1 MFQTGMILDN
11 TFQILEEIGAGGT
24 GVIYKA
30 YYLRLQKD
38 VVIKRIKQD
47 FVGQLNVRGEADIL
61 KSLHHTYLPQI
72 YDFVQYG
79 TDVYTVMEYIRG
91 YDLEYYM
98 KRGYLFT
105 EEQILYWLGQLAE
118 VLEYLHS
125 RTPAIIHSDI
135 KPGNIMITDEGNVCL
150 IDFNIALN
158 GEDSALTGF
167 SKYYASPEQY
177 ELAMCRS
184 VGADPGKLRM
194 DARSDIYSLGATF
207 YYLLSGCLPNC
218 SKDTMSLD
226 QMQVPYSEGL
236 RGLIDKMMEKDMGK
250 RYASA
255 AKLGYAVAHIEEQG
269 KQYKRLIKIRKTAA
283 KVYVLFMMI
292 SLLFV
297 IKGVQVYRYESFAEE
312 YRMMYLEYEQGRTEE
327 SAVIGDKLLTS
338 QRYRTIWKKNREQ
351 RGNVCY
357 LLGVIYFEKEEYD
370 TACNY
375 FEEALKYN
383 SENADCYR
391 EYASAL
397 ACLKEYGSAR
407 AILREAE
414 GMGIDGP
421 GISYARAQISWQE
434 GKIAEAYESMKQ
446 AVYDSTWETPRIV
459 LRQYG
464 NLCYEHA
471 MLYPKEERAGYLTEA
486 YVIYEELVSADYP
499 GFTDYYNMAII
510 CEAQEVFEEEKR
522 ILLRMC
528 DFFPEDFRV
537 YAHLA
542 IASYELEIAENR
554 NDSDFSQTQEYCR
567 KAVELSQE
575 SVVNSDVEME
585 IVRTLQE
592 RIQ

>member
-1 MFQTGMILDN
+1 MFQTGMILDS

-30 YYLRLQKD
+30 YHLRLKKD

-47 FVGQLNVRGEADIL
+47 FVGQINVRGEADIL

-98 KRGYLFT
+98 KNGYLFT

-125 RTPAIIHSDI
+125 RTPIIIHSDI

-167 SKYYASPEQY
+167 SRYYASPEQY
-177 ELAMCRS
+177 KLAMLRS
-184 VGADPGKLRM
+184 AGADLGKLRM

-207 YYLLSGCLPNC
+207 YYLVSGCLPNC
-218 SKDTMSLD
+218 SKENISLE
-226 QMQVPYSEGL
+226 QMELIYSEGL
-236 RGLIDKMMEKDMGK
+236 CGLIDQMMEKDMDK

-255 AKLGYAVAHIEEQG
+255 AKLGYAVAHVEEQG
-269 KQYKRLIKIRKTAA
+269 KKYKKLIRIRKAA
-283 KVYVLFMMI
+283 VKIYAFCMVV
-292 SLLFV
+292 SLLLT
-297 IKGVQVYRYESFAEE
+297 IKGVQVCQYESFTEE
-312 YRMMYLEYEQGRTEE
+312 YRTMYLEYDQGYAEE
-327 SAVIGDKLLTS
+327 AAVIGDKLLTNQKYQS
-338 QRYRTIWKKNREQ
+338 IWKKNREE

-383 SENADCYR
+383 SENADYYR

-397 ACLKEYGSAR
+397 ACKKEYGSAR
-407 AILREAE
+407 AILRKASEK
-414 GMGIDGP
+414 GVNGP
-421 GISYARAQISWQE
+421 GISYAWAQISWQE
-434 GKIAEAYESMKQ
+434 GKIEEAYESMKL
-446 AVYDSTWETPRIV
+446 AVTDVTWEKPRIV

-471 MLYPKEERAGYLTEA
+471 MLYPKEERSGYLSEA
-486 YVIYEELVSADYP
+486 YGIYEELVSSEYP
-499 GFTDYYNMAII
+499 GFSDYYNLAVI
-510 CEAQEVFEEEKR
+510 CEAQEAFEEEKG

-528 DFFPEDFRV
+528 RIFSEDFRV

-542 IASYELEIAENR
+542 VASYELELRENE
-554 NDSDFSQTQEYCR
+554 NNPDFRQTQDYCR
-567 KAVELSQE
+567 KAVEMSTG
-575 SVVNSDVEME
+575 SVNTGDME
-585 IVRTLQE
+585 LETVRTIQE